1 MFKIGL
7 TALFLLVALAG
18 GVRHGFAAGPMR
30 IGVPSPSVSY
40 FPIIVAWKKGFF
52 AQEGIQTEFITMRPS
67 IVPAALSNGE
77 IQFTTA
83 TGTAAGAI
91 LRGFPFKIVAY
102 FSTRLMDSFV
112 VKPQIKTV
120 SDLRGKI
127 VGVDAPGASTYVLTT
142 LVLRKYQVDPDKDAK
157 VLAVGDE
164 DVRLQQLKLGLIDAA
179 MLGPQGVVL
188 AKRAGFRNLLDV
200 ADELDLPFVGLAT
213 ATAMIERQRPELKKF
228 LRATVRGNRYSTDPR
243 NRNEMIALMTDWLR
257 LDQETAEHTYGVF
270 LKATAKDGLL
280 GHNGMESLVNER
292 KRQVKFAGEVPLDR
306 VFDFSVVEE
315 INREVPK

>member
-1 MFKIGL
+1 MFKI
-7 TALFLLVALAG
+7 ALMAIVILLVLASG
-18 GVRHGFAAGPMR
+18 PGNGVAAGPTR
-30 IGVPSPSVSY
+30 VGVPSPSVSY

-52 AQEGIQTEFITMRPS
+52 TQESIQTEFITMRPS

-120 SDLRGKI
+120 ADLRGKI

-164 DVRLQQLKLGLIDAA
+164 EVRLQQLKLGLIDAA

-188 AKRAGFRNLLDV
+188 AKRAGFKSLLDV

-213 ATAMIERQRPELKKF
+213 ATGVIERQRSELKKF

-270 LKATAKDGLL
+270 LKATSRDGLL
-280 GHNGMESLVNER
+280 SHSGMESLVNER
-292 KRQVKFAGEVPLDR
+292 KRQVKFTGEVPLDR
-306 VFDFSVVEE
+306 IFDFSIVEE
-315 INREVPK
+315 INRELPK